1 MIHSV
6 ENLHRFGIKVFL
18 SESPDPDLHAFVPM
32 FHRWIQTHAVD
43 GLLIDVADYTHLKD
57 GPQVLLAGHEGNYVI
72 DCSEGRTG
80 LYYYR
85 KTPTGGSLLDRLVTS
100 CQTVL
105 RASVLLEVDDS
116 LGTRYCFRG
125 DEIQFI
131 ANDRLIAPSTQKT
144 IAELQPT
151 LDELLKILFHENAI
165 GVSSD
170 TGPGERLRL
179 NLRSKHNGPI
189 RDLLTRIS

>member
-131 ANDRLIAPSTQKT
+131 ANDRLVSPNTRETRSRLETALKGFVKRLFKGQECTTEVTGTSMEP
-144 IAELQPT
+144 LT
-151 LDELLKILFHENAI
+151 LTLTVPEAIPVETLLI
-165 GVSSD
+165 
-170 TGPGERLRL
+170 RL
-179 NLRSKHNGPI
+179 K
-189 RDLLTRIS
+189 

>member
-6 ENLHRFGIKVFL
+6 ENLHRFGLKVFL
-18 SESPDPDLHAFVPM
+18 SSSPDLNLHAFVPM
-32 FHRWIQTHAVD
+32 FHRWIQTRAVD

-57 GPQVLLAGHEGNYVI
+57 GPQVLLAGHEGNYAI

-85 KTPTGGSLLDRLVTS
+85 KPPTGGSLLDRLVTS
-100 CQTVL
+100 CRTIL
-105 RASVLLEVDDS
+105 KASVLLEADAS

-144 IAELQPT
+144 IAELRPT
-151 LDELLKILFHENAI
+151 LDELLKMLFHKNAT
-165 GVSSD
+165 GVSDHSE
-170 TGPGERLRL
+170 PGERLRL
-179 NLRSKHNGPI
+179 NLRSSHNAPI
-189 RDLLTRIS
+189 RNLLSRIS